1 MVSIIL
7 ISHGKLAEELLNT
20 SKLIMGEQKNV
31 VALGLEPDESLECL
45 KKRIRS
51 VCAKLYQEDGIL
63 ILADLFGGTPTNAA
77 ILGVL
82 GCYEKIE
89 ILSGVNLPM
98 LLDAFINRHIP
109 LKELTDRLKQVG
121 KNSII
126 SINDIETSVAEE

>member
-1 MVSIIL
+1 VVSIIL
-7 ISHGKLAEELLNT
+7 ISHGNLAEELLNT

-31 VALGLEPDESLECL
+31 VALGLEPDESRECL
-45 KKRIRS
+45 EKRIKS
-51 VCAKLYQEDGIL
+51 ACEELYQQDGIL

-89 ILSGVNLPM
+89 LLSGANLPM
-98 LLDAFINRHIP
+98 LLDAFINRNTP
-109 LKELTDRLKQVG
+109 LKELTYRLKQVG

-126 SINDIETSVAEE
+126 NAKDVEPAVGE